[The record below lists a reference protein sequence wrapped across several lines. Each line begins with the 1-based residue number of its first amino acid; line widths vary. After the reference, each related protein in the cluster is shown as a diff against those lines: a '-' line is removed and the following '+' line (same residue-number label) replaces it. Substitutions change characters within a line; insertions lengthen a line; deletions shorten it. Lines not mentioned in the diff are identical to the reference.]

1 MTPPTN
7 KIKPSVIKKALKLY
21 QDSELSNAEICKTCG
36 ISWGTLYN
44 YSKQEG
50 IKRRALPRRKSKPV
64 REVKRCPR
72 CEDVEAMPQYNV
84 VDFRD
89 TANGVEIYKTV
100 ACRGCKNEYFKTT
113 DIKTGEVKTLLFR

>member
-7 KIKPSVIKKALKLY
+7 KIKPAVIKKALKLY

-44 YSKQEG
+44 YSKQQG
-50 IKRRALPRRKSKPV
+50 IKRRALPRRQSKPI
-64 REVKRCPR
+64 REFRPCPR
-72 CEDVEAMPQYNV
+72 CKDVEAEPQYNV

-100 ACRGCKNEYFKTT
+100 ACRGCKKEYFKTT
-113 DIKTGEVKTLLFR
+113 DVRTGETKTFLFR